1 MKIYK
6 VKIVLFT
13 LITTLLSSC
22 SISKNLIEGEKI
34 LKKNNLFIND
44 VITQNDSLN
53 NLFLQNKNSTF
64 IGIPV
69 GALIYTASKSN
80 TDSIFDNW
88 LLKKRN
94 KKKLTRLFSEKQV
107 NQIREY
113 YKSFNNWKK
122 DNGEK
127 LVLIDS
133 SKTLESAK
141 NLNSY
146 FQNIGYL
153 DNRVSFEIEDD
164 KTKSFFADINY
175 KVSTGPQYYV
185 GDVNSIIESK
195 IIDSIYKNN
204 IDKSFLIKNQ
214 IFRTKNFEF
223 ERDRLNRLF
232 KNSGIYN
239 FQINSI
245 LFDVEIDS
253 AKNVYSLPIKV
264 IIKDDN
270 YKVHKIDKISVKSLK
285 EVESLDLN
293 SDFISNQIKF
303 KTGSVFNDSLRT
315 ITLQNFNK
323 LDLFSFPS
331 ISYEYLNKSSNS
343 LEANIILNSKKKYGI
358 GFGLDIKQSNIEDI
372 GVSFENRFK
381 TRNIFKNGE
390 NLEISASGSLGKSA
404 NVTISQINYDLI
416 LRFPKFLF
424 LKNNKALKSLDQRSF
439 INLGASNQR
448 NIGLDRNSFKFD
460 LNYSW
465 SKKNNFYNLS
475 LSQVEL
481 IKNKNIQNYFNI
493 YSNSYDIIN
502 EIAKDYAFN
511 TNYFLNGNLKI
522 PDGIDLF
529 IDDAL
534 SIHSLTLSSED
545 YKQINY
551 INNRKK
557 RLTTNNLIIGSTF
570 SISNNYETRY
580 DKTNFNQW
588 RIKFQSAGALTNI
601 LIGNSKKNNEGLK
614 TISDLPF
621 SQFIKSELSYIKH
634 WTLGDN
640 STIASRYFLGFAI
653 PYGNSNNIP
662 FSESFFGGG
671 SNDNRAWE
679 VYRLGPGSS
688 GATDEFNEGNLKIAF
703 NFEYRFKMFG
713 RFNGALFTDVGNIWN
728 ILDDTEDDR
737 RTFNNLKD
745 LNELAIGSGFGL
757 RYDSGLFVFRLDMG
771 LKTYNP
777 ARNKDERWFKDF
789 SLKKSVFNIGLNY
802 PF

>member
-1 MKIYK
+1 M
-6 VKIVLFT
+6 
-13 LITTLLSSC
+13 
-22 SISKNLIEGEKI
+22 
-34 LKKNNLFIND
+34 
-44 VITQNDSLN
+44 
-53 NLFLQNKNSTF
+53 
-64 IGIPV
+64 
-69 GALIYTASKSN
+69 
-80 TDSIFDNW
+80 
-88 LLKKRN
+88 
-94 KKKLTRLFSEKQV
+94 
-107 NQIREY
+107 
-113 YKSFNNWKK
+113 
-122 DNGEK
+122 
-127 LVLIDS
+127 
-133 SKTLESAK
+133 
-141 NLNSY
+141 
-146 FQNIGYL
+146 
-153 DNRVSFEIEDD
+153 
-164 KTKSFFADINY
+164 
-175 KVSTGPQYYV
+175 
-185 GDVNSIIESK
+185 
-195 IIDSIYKNN
+195 
-204 IDKSFLIKNQ
+204 
-214 IFRTKNFEF
+214 
-223 ERDRLNRLF
+223 
-232 KNSGIYN
+232 
-239 FQINSI
+239 
-245 LFDVEIDS
+245 
-253 AKNVYSLPIKV
+253 
-264 IIKDDN
+264 
-270 YKVHKIDKISVKSLK
+270 
-285 EVESLDLN
+285 
-293 SDFISNQIKF
+293 
-303 KTGSVFNDSLRT
+303 
-315 ITLQNFNK
+315 
-323 LDLFSFPS
+323 
-331 ISYEYLNKSSNS
+331 
-343 LEANIILNSKKKYGI
+343 
-358 GFGLDIKQSNIEDI
+358 
-372 GVSFENRFK
+372 SFENRFK

-601 LIGNSKKNNEGLK
+601 LIGNSKKNNDDLK

-777 ARNKDERWFKDF
+777 ARNQDERWFKDF